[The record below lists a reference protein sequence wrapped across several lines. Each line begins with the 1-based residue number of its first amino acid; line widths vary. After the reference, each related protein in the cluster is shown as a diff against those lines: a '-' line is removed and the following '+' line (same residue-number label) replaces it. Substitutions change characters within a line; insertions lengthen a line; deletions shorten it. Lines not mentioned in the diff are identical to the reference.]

1 MKISNASMRLLAA
14 TILLFVGG
22 CAPAYHDYSGC
33 RVNCRYCP
41 PKPLEYPHYCG
52 CQCHSCAAS
61 KYLMPKLESFEQ
73 PSQEVVL
80 ENIEEE

>member
-1 MKISNASMRLLAA
+1 MKSSMILRAITTMVLL
-14 TILLFVGG
+14 LVG
-22 CAPAYHDYSGC
+22 AAYHDYSGC

-41 PKPLEYPHYCG
+41 PKPLAYSHYCG

-80 ENIEEE
+80 ENTEEE